1 MSGGEKMTFHF
12 EGTADDFADAI
23 MILTHGGCV
32 ERVSTDTPA
41 QEELSEPAIS
51 DEEANQ
57 KALQMSN

>member
-1 MSGGEKMTFHF
+1 MPGGETMTFHF

-32 ERVSTDTPA
+32 ERVSTEPPD
-41 QEELSEPAIS
+41 QEEHSELTIS
-51 DEEANQ
+51 DDEANQ